1 MTPTAVTEDL
11 NKHYHTDKNRAG
23 TINKVAASLVSAKV
37 TLSAQMDHTLYSVIG
52 LKSNF
57 ACYLGK
63 GYYSGLVFR

>member
-37 TLSAQMDHTLYSVIG
+37 TLSAQMDHTFVQCHRPEIEFCLLS
-52 LKSNF
+52 
-57 ACYLGK
+57 
-63 GYYSGLVFR
+63 R